1 MAFSK
6 GKESISV
13 TPNKKYIGIAAVNCI
28 ALNPTKEELEAMR
41 GYPIEREINYL
52 SSIQSA
58 DGRDIQTIRLDI
70 YLKTTNDD
78 INKVDGV
85 LANVTAPLTI
95 YLRNQTVYGQ
105 TSGKYQVVDKYGRF
119 AWIDKASLD
128 AHTVPPNIR
137 LDAGYR
143 QAYHGEE
150 DLTKFCKA
158 LIGIEEMGYVDKDGQ
173 YHANPHPEEC
183 EARLEHIADYFN
195 GDLTELKG
203 IIALQPNNKCKVM
216 FGIREDVAN
225 NRSFQTVYP
234 HHFLKFGNNKYN
246 SMEKNLDNNLPYLKN
261 SVFQVCSL
269 KEYSVQPT
277 NFETTTAPQE
287 APTNTEMLDW

>member
-13 TPNKKYIGIAAVNCI
+13 TPAKKYIGIAAMNVV

-41 GYPIEREINYL
+41 GFPIEREISYL
-52 SSIQSA
+52 SKMQSE
-58 DGRDIQTIRLDI
+58 DGREVESIRLDI
-70 YLKTTNDD
+70 YLKTTDDD
-78 INKVDGV
+78 INMVGGV
-85 LANVTAPLTI
+85 KANVTVPLTI
-95 YLRNQTVYGQ
+95 YLRNQKVYGR

-128 AHTVPPNIR
+128 AHTVPSNIR

-143 QAYHGEE
+143 QAYYGEE

-158 LIGIEEMGYVDKDGQ
+158 LIGVEEMGYVDKDGQ
-173 YHANPHPEEC
+173 YHANPNPEEC

-216 FGIREDVAN
+216 LGIREDAAN
-225 NRSFQTVYP
+225 NRSFQTVYS

-269 KEYSVQPT
+269 KEYSMQPT
-277 NFETTTAPQE
+277 SFETPTTQE
-287 APTNTEMLDW
+287 APQTTEMLDW

>member
-13 TPNKKYIGIAAVNCI
+13 TPAKKYIGIAAMNVV

-41 GYPIEREINYL
+41 GFPIEREISYL
-52 SSIQSA
+52 SKMQSE
-58 DGRDIQTIRLDI
+58 DGREVESIRLDI
-70 YLKTTNDD
+70 YLKTTDDD
-78 INKVDGV
+78 INMVGGV
-85 LANVTAPLTI
+85 KANVTVPLTI
-95 YLRNQTVYGQ
+95 YLRNQKVYGR

-128 AHTVPPNIR
+128 AHTVPANIR

-143 QAYHGEE
+143 QAYYGEE

-173 YHANPHPEEC
+173 YHANPNPEEC

-216 FGIREDVAN
+216 LGIREDAAN
-225 NRSFQTVYP
+225 NRSFQTVYS

-269 KEYSVQPT
+269 KEYSMQPT
-277 NFETTTAPQE
+277 SFEAPTTQE
-287 APTNTEMLDW
+287 APQTTEMLDW